1 MTPVQIEFTGARSR
15 RLTILLWG
23 VVVATL
29 LLSVGLFAWWRT
41 KQLAIDGELA
51 EARARNVRAV
61 VPNVPVSTVD
71 LAWLTEANDDLH
83 KDWNGLFGGLEQLGL
98 PGVRLVSLRADMRL
112 GRIVADFEVDSW
124 ARVSELT
131 AALNAADPNGR
142 WRLRGVSTS
151 SGGVAVNSL
160 LLGVWER

>member
-15 RLTILLWG
+15 RLTTLLWG

-29 LLSVGLFAWWRT
+29 LLSFGHFAWWRT

-51 EARARNVRAV
+51 VARARNVGAV
-61 VPNVPVSTVD
+61 VPKVPVSSVAP
-71 LAWLTEANDDLH
+71 AWLTEANDDLH
-83 KDWNGLFGGLEQLGL
+83 KDWNELFGGLEQLGL
-98 PGVRLVSLRADMRL
+98 QGVRLMSLRADMRP

-142 WRLRGVSTS
+142 WRLRSVATA
-151 SGGVAVNSL
+151 SGGIAGNSL